1 MKKNLLMWDESLF
14 RDPDV
19 LEIDYVPEQF
29 EFRDTQMRELAFQ
42 IRPGL
47 RGGRPLNTVC
57 KGLPGTG
64 KTTSIKK
71 LFSEIEETT
80 KELVPVY
87 INCQI
92 DNTKFAIVS
101 QIYKK
106 LSGHLPPSSGT
117 SFKQV
122 FDAVARILV
131 KEDIVL
137 LVTLD
142 DANYLLYEN
151 EINKVLYTLL
161 RSHETYEG
169 TRIGVIVIISD
180 MDVDLSRAVDAR
192 VASVFRPTEIYF
204 APYSDAEIR
213 EIMKVRV
220 VQGLFPGVLSD
231 ELLDLVVSQTT
242 GSGDLRVGIDLLK
255 RATLS
260 AERAARR
267 SIERED
273 ICGAYEISKYLHLN
287 YTVKTLKD
295 EERLVLKSLAERS
308 AQAARDECGR
318 RVQGDQGVECHR
330 VYPVLRDR
338 QEDGRDAPHQ
348 PAVPRGKGQDT
359 DYHAQVRPGKG
370 TRIPQV
376 TSAPLQ
382 RRKYFKNI
390 IYPKTLFY
398 DTGVFCHVKCK
409 RTGTRDF

>member
-1 MKKNLLMWDESLF
+1 MKKNLLMWDETLF
-14 RDPDV
+14 RDPEV
-19 LEIDYVPEQF
+19 LEIDYLPEQF
-29 EFRDTQMRELAFQ
+29 EFRDSQMRELAFQ
-42 IRPGL
+42 IKPGL

-71 LFSEIEETT
+71 LFHEIEETT
-80 KELVPVY
+80 KKLVPVY

-101 QIYKK
+101 QIYRK
-106 LSGHLPPSSGT
+106 LVGHLPPSSGT

-131 KEDIVL
+131 KEEIVL
-137 LVTLD
+137 LVALD

-204 APYSDAEIR
+204 PPYADAEVR
-213 EIMKVRV
+213 EIMKARV
-220 VQGLFPGVLSD
+220 MQGLFTGVLSD
-231 ELLDLVVSQTT
+231 NLLDLVVEQTLK
-242 GSGDLRVGIDLLK
+242 SGDLRVGIDLLK

-295 EERLVLKSLAERS
+295 EERQILRFLAERS
-308 AQAARDECGR
+308 IRDHEMNA
-318 RVQGDQGVECHR
+318 GD
-330 VYPVLRDR
+330 VYKAIKESVSIGYTRFY
-338 QEDGRDAPHQ
+338 EIVKKMDAMRLVNLQ
-348 PAVPRGKGQDT
+348 YREGKG
-359 DYHAQVRPGKG
+359 R
-370 TRIPQV
+370 TRI
-376 TSAPLQ
+376 
-382 RRKYFKNI
+382 I
-390 IYPKTLFY
+390 TLRY
-398 DTGVFCHVKCK
+398 DPEKVLEYLL
-409 RTGTRDF
+409 

>member
-1 MKKNLLMWDESLF
+1 MKKNLLMWDETLF

-29 EFRDTQMRELAFQ
+29 EFRDAQMQELAFQ

-47 RGGRPLNTVC
+47 RGGRPLNTIC

-80 KELVPVY
+80 KKLVPVY

-106 LSGHLPPSSGT
+106 LAGHLPPASGT

-122 FDAVARILV
+122 FDAVARILIR
-131 KEDIVL
+131 EEIVL
-137 LVTLD
+137 LVALD

-180 MDVDLSRAVDAR
+180 MDVDISRAVDAR
-192 VASVFRPTEIYF
+192 VASVFRPADIYF
-204 APYSDAEIR
+204 APYGNEEVH
-213 EIMKVRV
+213 EIMKTRV
-220 VQGLFPGVLSD
+220 MQGLFQGVLSD
-231 ELLDLVVSQTT
+231 ELLDLVVKQTL
-242 GSGDLRVGIDLLK
+242 SCGDLRVGIDLLK

-260 AERAARR
+260 AERAARHTIGR
-267 SIERED
+267 DD
-273 ICGAYEISKYLHLN
+273 ICGAYEVSKYLHLS
-287 YTVKTLKD
+287 YTLKTLKD
-295 EERLVLKSLAERS
+295 EERLILKSFAERS
-308 AQAARDECGR
+308 AKEHEMNAGEVYKSIRESLSIGYTRFYEIIKKMDAMRLINLQYRD
-318 RVQGDQGVECHR
+318 
-330 VYPVLRDR
+330 
-338 QEDGRDAPHQ
+338 
-348 PAVPRGKGQDT
+348 GKG
-359 DYHAQVRPGKG
+359 R
-370 TRIPQV
+370 TRI
-376 TSAPLQ
+376 
-382 RRKYFKNI
+382 I
-390 IYPKTLFY
+390 TLRY
-398 DTGVFCHVKCK
+398 DPAKVLEYLG
-409 RTGTRDF
+409 